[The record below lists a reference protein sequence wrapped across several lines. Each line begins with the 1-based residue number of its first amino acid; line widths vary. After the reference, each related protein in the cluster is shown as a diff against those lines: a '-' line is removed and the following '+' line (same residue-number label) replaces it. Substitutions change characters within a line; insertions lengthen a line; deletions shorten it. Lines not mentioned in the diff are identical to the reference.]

1 MAKKLS
7 YRCKNERQQK
17 DKATIYNSREWAELR
32 IRKMQANPICELCE
46 AEGHVAASQCVHHIH
61 PIEKSSSIQEMRMWA
76 FKWENL
82 QSLCLHHHIEVHKQ
96 AGANRKE
103 NVAERRQMRQE
114 RWRDGMVSRFTSHPT
129 DRDPEN
135 PAPSV

>member
-1 MAKKLS
+1 MEKKLS

-46 AEGHVAASQCVHHIH
+46 AEGIVHATEAIHHKH
-61 PIEKSSSIQEMRMWA
+61 PIEQSSSLQEMRMWA
-76 FKWENL
+76 FKYSNL
-82 QSLCLHHHIEVHKQ
+82 LSVCKYHHAKIHRE

-103 NVAERRQMRQE
+103 NVAERRQMRQD

-135 PAPSV
+135 PAPSF